1 MYYNMHMCF
10 TEGTK
15 IIFSRESVIQLRKV
29 VVSGGCKQKYANMW
43 NVYEEQ
49 NIEETAGFVC
59 KNVR

>member
-1 MYYNMHMCF
+1 MSHGRNENH
-10 TEGTK
+10 
-15 IIFSRESVIQLRKV
+15 IFRESVIQLREV

-49 NIEETAGFVC
+49 KIEEPTGFVC

>member
-1 MYYNMHMCF
+1 M
-10 TEGTK
+10 
-15 IIFSRESVIQLRKV
+15 